1 MNNLC
6 QSPDTRHIDRIDA
19 ITLNEPPLE
28 EVMRR
33 YKYEEKIGW
42 APIFARLLVGH
53 LETSWKLDRVDIVI
67 ANPSNPDREHIRR
80 VFRIA
85 TDHYSTGQNIFD
97 LPEDPTIIKIR
108 ETIKS
113 AGKPLPVKIEAA
125 KEHAEALELKH
136 PERIAGKRVVV
147 YDDICTTGHQLNE
160 VARRLKEEWDAT
172 RVYGIV
178 LARHPWQDKQGLN

>member
-1 MNNLC
+1 
-6 QSPDTRHIDRIDA
+6 
-19 ITLNEPPLE
+19 
-28 EVMRR
+28 MRR

-160 VARRLKEEWDAT
+160 VARRLKEEWDPT